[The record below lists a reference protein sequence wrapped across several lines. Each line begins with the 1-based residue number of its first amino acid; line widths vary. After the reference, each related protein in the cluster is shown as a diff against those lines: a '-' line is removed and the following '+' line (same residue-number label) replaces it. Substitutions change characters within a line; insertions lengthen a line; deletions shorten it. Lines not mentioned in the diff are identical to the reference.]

1 MSRIATRKN
10 PVNDMVT
17 DTQVTAAPVM
27 NPMDTTPPFDPETPV
42 IRLSGES
49 EPLPDHIRSREI
61 LTLMLRY
68 PATLGHLCGFPAL
81 TEELHGKW
89 MRQMLSGEGDLTI
102 MAHRGSY
109 KTTCLSLVIAT
120 LLVLSPEKNI
130 LFLRKTDADVS
141 EMLRQV
147 RHILEDEAFQA
158 MTGFL
163 LGQPVKVTR
172 GTGSELST
180 NLWNSP
186 RGAVQ
191 LLGQGI
197 GSSLTG
203 KHADLIFTD
212 DIVNMSDRDSRAERQ
227 FTCSVFQELQ
237 NIRNPGG
244 RIISTCTPWHP
255 ADATSLMQ
263 NVQRYD
269 CYTTGLVPP
278 ERIEALRASMDA
290 PTFAANWEL
299 KHIPSGDVMFSTTP
313 PFTPDESLL
322 EGGIAQLDAAYG
334 GGDCT
339 ALTCASL
346 RDGKYCLYG
355 RVWRRRVD
363 DVLDEVVM
371 ECTRLGVTY
380 LYCESNGDRG
390 FLARDLRE
398 RGLMVRTYTEHQQKF
413 MKIATYLRRA
423 WKDVVLLRGTDPA
436 YIRQILSFAEGVDH
450 DDAPDSAASAVRVL
464 MKRGG

>member
-1 MSRIATRKN
+1 MSRIATRKT
-10 PVNDMVT
+10 PVNDIPVT
-17 DTQVTAAPVM
+17 EGQVTPPPVS
-27 NPMDTTPPFDPETPV
+27 PIDTEPPFDPETPV
-42 IRLSGES
+42 IRLPGEA
-49 EPLPDHIRSREI
+49 EPLPEHIRSREI

-81 TEELHGKW
+81 TEELHGQW

-147 RHILEDEAFQA
+147 RHILEDESFQA

-163 LGQPVKVTR
+163 LGQPVKVVR

-227 FTCSVFQELQ
+227 YTCSVFQELQ

-244 RIISTCTPWHP
+244 RIISTCNALAPGGRHV
-255 ADATSLMQ
+255 ADAERAAVRLLHHG
-263 NVQRYD
+263 
-269 CYTTGLVPP
+269 TGAAGAHRGAAGLHG
-278 ERIEALRASMDA
+278 RA
-290 PTFAANWEL
+290 
-299 KHIPSGDVMFSTTP
+299 H
-313 PFTPDESLL
+313 
-322 EGGIAQLDAAYG
+322 
-334 GGDCT
+334 
-339 ALTCASL
+339 
-346 RDGKYCLYG
+346 
-355 RVWRRRVD
+355 
-363 DVLDEVVM
+363 
-371 ECTRLGVTY
+371 
-380 LYCESNGDRG
+380 
-390 FLARDLRE
+390 
-398 RGLMVRTYTEHQQKF
+398 
-413 MKIATYLRRA
+413 
-423 WKDVVLLRGTDPA
+423 LRGE
-436 YIRQILSFAEGVDH
+436 LGAEAHPLG
-450 DDAPDSAASAVRVL
+450 
-464 MKRGG
+464 